1 MEKTAATGISSGEP
15 RQGRVTKEEKS
26 VKTKKTKDEF
36 HIDLAEMAQAGLHFG
51 HRASNLHPK
60 MKPYVF
66 GVRNTV
72 HIINLEKTKEE
83 LEKALIFIQKL
94 ITEDKILLLVGTKIQ
109 FKNIIKEMGEN
120 LNLPYIAERWIGG
133 TLTNF
138 DVMKKRVAYL
148 KELEQKISNPEEIE
162 NYTKKERLE
171 MEKKLRNLIL
181 KFGGV
186 KNLERIPDAIF
197 LVDLKK
203 DCLAVKEARQKGVTL
218 IAIVDTN
225 CDPDLVDYPIPAN
238 DDATSSVKYIL
249 EKVKKVIEKAKSA
262 ANV

>member
-1 MEKTAATGISSGEP
+1 MEKT
-15 RQGRVTKEEKS
+15 KERL
-26 VKTKKTKDEF
+26 TKKENKKEDTKNKF

-51 HRASNLHPK
+51 HRSSNLHPK

-66 GVRNTV
+66 GVRNTI

-94 ITEDKILLLVGTKIQ
+94 IAEDKILLLVGTKIQ
-109 FKNIIKEMGEN
+109 FKNIIKEMGED
-120 LNLPYIAERWIGG
+120 LNLPYITERWIGG

-162 NYTKKERLE
+162 NYTKKERME
-171 MEKKLRNLIL
+171 IEKKLRNLIS

-197 LVDLKK
+197 VTDLKK
-203 DCLAVKEARQKGVTL
+203 DCLAVKEAKQKGVTL

-225 CDPDLVDYPIPAN
+225 CDPDSVDYPIPAN
-238 DDATSSVKYIL
+238 DDAISSVKYIL
-249 EKVKKVIEKAKSA
+249 EKMKEVILKAKPTSTKLSE
-262 ANV
+262 